1 MPFFFFISGMLSKQF
16 SNLTS
21 NAFISF
27 AVALLLLP
35 FVIYYLPNSSC
46 C

>member
-1 MPFFFFISGMLSKQF
+1 MPFFFFISGMLSKPF

-27 AVALLLLP
+27 AVALLLP